1 MSCVKD
7 HNSGIWK
14 EYRIALFLRFIKLKT
29 VRYAPLKSDVM
40 FLILGVI
47 N

>member
-1 MSCVKD
+1 MD
-7 HNSGIWK
+7 HNTLDL
-14 EYRIALFLRFIKLKT
+14 ERIPHQVFLRFIKLKT